1 MVYRHHLFFAITID
15 RSCLTIA
22 IIFDNKARSWL
33 EVFRTLPNL
42 ISEFPS
48 TLLPLGRR
56 HEFPRNWVWQFV
68 VVRIEIFSRK
78 SLNAF
83 LLKKTAFFRPHTYWS
98 RFRNMISRQKGGWV
112 AYATFFTAFLPLK
125 SNIKNIFIG
134 LYFYLSGNNK
144 NIFTKSCFIVIMAK
158 SQIKIVVF
166 FYQYVYSW
174 FLCGYL

>member
-68 VVRIEIFSRK
+68 VVRIEIFVAKVWMHFSWRK
-78 SLNAF
+78 PPYVLSPTYILVAF
-83 LLKKTAFFRPHTYWS
+83 SKHDFKAERWLGGLRHLLYSVSAFKVQH
-98 RFRNMISRQKGGWV
+98 
-112 AYATFFTAFLPLK
+112 
-125 SNIKNIFIG
+125 
-134 LYFYLSGNNK
+134 
-144 NIFTKSCFIVIMAK
+144 
-158 SQIKIVVF
+158 
-166 FYQYVYSW
+166 
-174 FLCGYL
+174 